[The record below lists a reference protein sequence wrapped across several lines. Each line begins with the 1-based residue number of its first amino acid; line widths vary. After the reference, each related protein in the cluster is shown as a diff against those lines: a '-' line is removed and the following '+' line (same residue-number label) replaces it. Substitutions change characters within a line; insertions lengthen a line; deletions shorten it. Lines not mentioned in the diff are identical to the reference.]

1 MKLKSIVLALT
12 LVIFSII
19 AAISYYADISW
30 SESVLDEAQK
40 NTEIQSLMLA
50 HDFRS
55 CVKKKKKPVRTLASI
70 ESIQKAVVYADEYS
84 LQQANQLL
92 DIFCATLDAMT
103 CYLMDKEGLTI
114 ASSNRHSK
122 NSFVGKNYSFRPYFK
137 FAIEGVPFTHLA
149 LGITSKKRG
158 VYFSHPVMNKDNMPQ
173 GVVVIKY
180 SVLDMEGLFHNVPG
194 IVTITGNDG
203 IVFAT
208 NKIDWLYKSLWLLSE
223 AEKKALLKREVF
235 SDEMP
240 ENIGIH
246 YVSDQIRAGDSS
258 AYLLATQQLDGLLG
272 WQLSYFVELADVQI
286 TQYELLKKLLTS
298 WPALLLFLLVFITL
312 WLYVIARQE
321 ITKRSI
327 MEQDLFI
334 AKEQAEK
341 ASQAKS
347 EFLSR
352 MSHELRTPLNAIL
365 GFAQMLELDAKNFN
379 DLQQENIKEI
389 LQGGHHLL
397 YLINEVLDLSRIEA
411 GKLEIYMGMVE
422 LETVVQQALV
432 LVQVQANRKQLR
444 IINHLSGQKVPV
456 YADHIRLKQVIVN
469 LLSNAVKYNREYGSI
484 VIDYYILNE
493 DTLSLSISDTGYGI
507 SDADMK
513 KLFIPFERLNTD
525 HNVEGAG
532 IGLVITR
539 HLMMLM
545 GGQLGAQSRE
555 NEGSTFWLELQR
567 QEPQTEPLLEPQLET
582 KLL

>member
-1 MKLKSIVLALT
+1 MKLQSIVLALT

-19 AAISYYADISW
+19 AAIGYYADISW
-30 SESVLDEAQK
+30 SDNVLDEAQK

-50 HDFRS
+50 HDFS
-55 CVKKKKKPVRTLASI
+55 SFVKNQKKPVRTLANI
-70 ESIQKAVVYADEYS
+70 QSIQKAVIYADKQS

-122 NSFVGKNYSFRPYFK
+122 HSFVGKNYSFRPYFK

-158 VYFSHPVMNKDNMPQ
+158 VYFSHPVMNKDNIPQ
-173 GVVVIKY
+173 GVVVVKY

-194 IVTITGNDG
+194 IVTITGSDG

-246 YVSDQIRAGDSS
+246 HASDQIKAGDST

-272 WQLSYFVELADVQI
+272 WQLSYFIELADVQM
-286 TQYELLKKLLTS
+286 TQYELFKKMLTS
-298 WPALLLFLLVFITL
+298 WPALLLLFLVFITL
-312 WLYVIARQE
+312 WLYVIAKQE

-327 MEQDLFI
+327 MKQDLFI

-341 ASQAKS
+341 ANQAKS

-397 YLINEVLDLSRIEA
+397 HLINEVLDLSRIES
-411 GKLEIYMGMVE
+411 GKLETYMSMIE
-422 LETVVQQALV
+422 LKDVIQQALV

-444 IINHLSGQKVPV
+444 IINHLSDQNVPV
-456 YADHIRLKQVIVN
+456 YADHLRLKQVIVN
-469 LLSNAVKYNREYGSI
+469 LLSNAVKYNREKGSI
-484 VIDYYILNE
+484 IIEYYILDE

-525 HNVEGAG
+525 HNIEGAG
-532 IGLVITR
+532 IGLVISH

-567 QEPQTEPLLEPQLET
+567 QEPKTEPLLEPQLEI
-582 KLL
+582 KSL